1 MLEFFVLIV
10 VLVIMALTGFTALA
24 MLLVSGLFML
34 IGALAGMFSLIAK
47 LAPWLLLIFVACWLI
62 RNRGKR
68 SGGYR

>member
-68 SGGYR
+68 SGDYR